1 MDLLNV
7 HIAHWTIQLS
17 GLVEGKKKEGGEQG
31 PFHCTGTQKLST
43 KWRTGLANRR
53 FIKANQ

>member
-43 KWRTGLANRR
+43 KWRTDLASRKL
-53 FIKANQ
+53 I